1 MYYVYEVFFV
11 QVLTSFRS
19 KYSTQSEKSG
29 PTKARQY
36 SLHINQPHYKCP
48 VLHDSM
54 FPRSNPPLIRVLA
67 VVPYIAGKS
76 GAKIELR

>member
-1 MYYVYEVFFV
+1 MYYVYEFFLYKSW
-11 QVLTSFRS
+11 QVLGANIPRS
-19 KYSTQSEKSG
+19 RKSPG
-29 PTKARQY
+29 RQRLGN

-54 FPRSNPPLIRVLA
+54 FPRSNPPLIRVFA